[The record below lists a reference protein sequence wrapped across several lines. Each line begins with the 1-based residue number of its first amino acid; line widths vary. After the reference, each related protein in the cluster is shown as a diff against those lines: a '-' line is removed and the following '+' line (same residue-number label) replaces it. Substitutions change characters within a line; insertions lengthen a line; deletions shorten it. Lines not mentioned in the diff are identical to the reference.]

1 MNKVGGKF
9 QMNPHLGQSGCLALV
24 HTAGNKIHK
33 SSDKHFAYSFPKGE
47 VHVKVTGVQVLDGC

>member
-1 MNKVGGKF
+1 
-9 QMNPHLGQSGCLALV
+9 MNPHLSQSGCLALV